1 MNISKNVAMICFS
14 LGSHCRTNTCSCT
27 KSHIPCTAFC
37 GCNNDVSCQ
46 NPKKMVT
53 NEEEEEEDDETDFE
67 DEDI

>member
-37 GCNNDVSCQ
+37 GCNDVSCQ